1 MDKPVTIGVHI
12 VQEHMDYSGIRK
24 VCRAAEDLGF
34 DSVTLMD
41 HFRPYYPPKT
51 GNLMEC
57 WTTLGALAM
66 ETKRVKIGVSVT
78 CASYRNPAVLA
89 KIAAC
94 LDHVSK
100 GRLKFGIGAGWFQ
113 EEAQEYGIHFGRP
126 KERIE
131 RLREA
136 VEIIRKMWVEDEA
149 SFHGKYYRINRAVC
163 NPKPVQ
169 KPYPPIIIG
178 GAREKMLKLIAELA
192 DGWNTFGSLERY
204 RRRLNILKGYC
215 EEIDRDWK
223 EIELSWGAW
232 VILSSD
238 RSKIA
243 EFKPPY
249 IKTLDDFI
257 DAYLIGTPDHCTE
270 KMCSL
275 IDMGVSDFDL
285 VFPDTYYSPRGEYPQ
300 TPSLQTMERFAEA
313 ILPHF
318 RRSI

>member
-1 MDKPVTIGVHI
+1 MDKPVTIGVHM
-12 VQEHMDYSGIRK
+12 VQEHMDFLGIRK
-24 VCRAAEDLGF
+24 VCKAAEDLGF

-78 CASYRNPAVLA
+78 CTSYRNPAVLA

-94 LDHVSK
+94 LDHMSK

-136 VEIIRKMWVEDEA
+136 VQIIRKMWVEDEA
-149 SFHGKYYRINRAVC
+149 SFDGKYYQINRAVC

-169 KPYPPIIIG
+169 KPYPPIVIG

-192 DGWNTFGSLERY
+192 DGWNTAGSLERY
-204 RRRLNILKGYC
+204 GRRLNILKKYC
-215 EEIDRDWK
+215 EEISRDWK

-232 VILSSD
+232 VVLSSN
-238 RSKIA
+238 RRKIA
-243 EFKPPY
+243 EFQPPY

-257 DAYLIGTPDHCTE
+257 DAYLIGTPDHCIE
-270 KMCSL
+270 KMGRL
-275 IDMGVSDFDL
+275 IHMGVSDFEL
-285 VFPDTYYSPRGEYPQ
+285 VFPDTFYSPRGEYPK
-300 TPSLQTMERFAEA
+300 TPSLQTMERFTET

-318 RRSI
+318 RTWA